1 MYLLLFVV
9 YVAAEIAV
17 LAWLGSTVGALAT
30 VLIFLAVNVAGY
42 LVLGAQGRRALRGL
56 GRLRSGPLP
65 PTGSPDK
72 MLTDGALIG
81 AGAGLVLLPG
91 LITTVLG
98 IVLLL
103 PSRAL
108 LRPVVRAVAAPAP
121 PAPTP
126 PPGAD
131 NAWWWSTVRSSR
143 TPSSGR
149 APSARW
155 PRPRPRRHDPAGRGG
170 RRNPRRGDRRDPAAA
185 PPPVTGQTGQ
195 L

>member
-56 GRLRSGPLP
+56 GKLRSGPLP

-108 LRPVVRAVAAPAP
+108 LRPVVRAVAARTARTHAATWRGQRLVVVDGQVVENTVVGAAPHLPGGPGRGPAGTTRP
-121 PAPTP
+121 DVVDGEILEGEIVETP
-126 PPGAD
+126 
-131 NAWWWSTVRSSR
+131 RQ
-143 TPSSGR
+143 
-149 APSARW
+149 
-155 PRPRPRRHDPAGRGG
+155 PRRP
-170 RRNPRRGDRRDPAAA
+170 
-185 PPPVTGQTGQ
+185 
-195 L
+195 

>member
-42 LVLGAQGRRALRGL
+42 MVLGAQGRRALRGL
-56 GRLRSGPLP
+56 GKLRSGPLP
-65 PTGSPDK
+65 PAGSPDK

-81 AGAGLVLLPG
+81 AGAGLVLVPG
-91 LITTVLG
+91 VITTILG

-108 LRPVVRAVAAPAP
+108 LRPVVRALAARTARTHAATWRGQRLVVVDGQVVDNTVVGAAPHLPGGTDGAGRG
-121 PAPTP
+121 PAGPARPDIVDGEILEGEIVDTP
-126 PPGAD
+126 Q
-131 NAWWWSTVRSSR
+131 
-143 TPSSGR
+143 
-149 APSARW
+149 
-155 PRPRPRRHDPAGRGG
+155 RPRRP
-170 RRNPRRGDRRDPAAA
+170 
-185 PPPVTGQTGQ
+185 
-195 L
+195 

>member
-42 LVLGAQGRRALRGL
+42 MVLGAQGRRALRGL
-56 GRLRSGPLP
+56 GKLRSGPLP

-72 MLTDGALIG
+72 VLTDGALIG
-81 AGAGLVLLPG
+81 AGAGLVLIPG

-98 IVLLL
+98 VVLLL

-108 LRPVVRAVAAPAP
+108 LRPVVRALAARTARNHAATWRGQRLVVVDGQVVGHTVVGAAPHLPGGNAGTGRG
-121 PAPTP
+121 PTGP
-126 PPGAD
+126 TRPDIVDGEILEGEIVD
-131 NAWWWSTVRSSR
+131 
-143 TPSSGR
+143 TPQ
-149 APSARW
+149 
-155 PRPRPRRHDPAGRGG
+155 RPRRP
-170 RRNPRRGDRRDPAAA
+170 
-185 PPPVTGQTGQ
+185 
-195 L
+195 